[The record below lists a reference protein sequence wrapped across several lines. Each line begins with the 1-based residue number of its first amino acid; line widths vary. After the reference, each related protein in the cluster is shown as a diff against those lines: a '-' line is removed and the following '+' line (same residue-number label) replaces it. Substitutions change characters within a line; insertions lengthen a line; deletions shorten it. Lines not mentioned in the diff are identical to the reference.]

1 MNERL
6 QAGRQAL
13 TSLVHKT
20 RKFLNGLGKV
30 FFGNPKSVFGTSV
43 LLFFIILGL
52 FGPFIFPYST
62 DISML
67 DQLLPPSWTH
77 PFGTDLWGR
86 DIFRQIVAGT
96 SDVLSIAFLAAT
108 FSVVLALILGMFS
121 GIVGGFIDKFIL
133 FLTNVFLTIPSL
145 PVFLILAALFTVDN
159 PLTFALILMIFS
171 WAGMCRSIRSQIISL
186 KERDF
191 IQICKVMKMSRGHI
205 IFKELLPNVGSY
217 ILINFIIVMKNA
229 ITGSVGLMLLG
240 VASFEPTNWGAILTS
255 AKNNGAL
262 INPNSYMWLFAPILC
277 IAIFQLGVIVLS
289 KGLDDTLNPRLRV
302 M

>member
-1 MNERL
+1 MND
-6 QAGRQAL
+6 
-13 TSLVHKT
+13 TSAVKYNFIANLLEKI
-20 RKFLNGLGKV
+20 RKFFKNVVRV
-30 FFGNPKSVFGTSV
+30 FFGNRRSAFGTSV
-43 LLFFIILGL
+43 IIFFIVLGV
-52 FGPFIFPYST
+52 FGPFVFPYST

-67 DQLLPPSWTH
+67 DQLLPPSWSH

-86 DIFRQIVAGT
+86 DVFRQIVAGT
-96 SDVLSIAFLAAT
+96 SDVLAIAFLAAI

-121 GIVGGFIDKFIL
+121 GIVGGVFDKFIM

-159 PLTFALILMIFS
+159 AVSFAIILSIFS
-171 WAGMCRSIRSQIISL
+171 WAGMCRSIRAQIISL

-191 IQICKVMKMSRGHI
+191 IQICKVMKMSKGHI

>member
-1 MNERL
+1 MDNIGERNNKIWVSFFEK
-6 QAGRQAL
+6 AK
-13 TSLVHKT
+13 HFFT
-20 RKFLNGLGKV
+20 RFYKV
-30 FFGNPKSVFGTSV
+30 FFGNKMSGIGTSIM
-43 LLFFIILGL
+43 LFFILLGL
-52 FGPFIFPYST
+52 FGPYIFPYST
-62 DISML
+62 DISVA
-67 DQLLPPSWTH
+67 DQLLGPSFIH

-96 SDVLSIAFLAAT
+96 SDVLSIAFLAAI
-108 FSVVLALILGMFS
+108 FSVVLALVLGMFS
-121 GIVGGFIDKFIL
+121 GIVGGFFDKLIMFI
-133 FLTNVFLTIPSL
+133 TNVFLTIPSL
-145 PVFLILAALFTVDN
+145 PVFLILAAIFTVDN
-159 PLTFALILMIFS
+159 AVTFAIILSIFS
-171 WAGMCRSIRSQIISL
+171 WAGMCRSIRAQIISL

-205 IFKELLPNVGSY
+205 IFKELLPNVSSY

-262 INPNSYMWLFAPILC
+262 INPHSYMWLFAPILC
-277 IAIFQLGVIVLS
+277 IAVFQFGVIILS

>member
-1 MNERL
+1 MITPSPAPKSRFREKTTRVL
-6 QAGRQAL
+6 HE
-13 TSLVHKT
+13 LV
-20 RKFLNGLGKV
+20 RI
-30 FFGNPKSVFGTSV
+30 FFGNARSAFGTSV
-43 LLFFIILGL
+43 LLFFIAFGL
-52 FGPFIFPYST
+52 LGPFIFPYST
-62 DISML
+62 EIDVGA
-67 DQLLPPSWTH
+67 QLLRPSFEH

-86 DIFRQIVAGT
+86 DVFRQIVAGT
-96 SDVLSIAFLAAT
+96 SDVLSIAFLSAL
-108 FSVVLALILGMFS
+108 FSVSIAMVLGMLA
-121 GIVGGFIDKFIL
+121 GMVGGIFDKIMLFI
-133 FLTNVFLTIPSL
+133 TNVFLTIPSL

-159 PLTFALILMIFS
+159 PVTFAMILSIFS
-171 WAGMCRSIRSQIISL
+171 WAGMCRAIRAQIISL

-191 IQICKVMKMSRGHI
+191 IQICRVMKMSNGHV

-240 VASFEPTNWGAILTS
+240 VASFEPTNWGAILTT

-277 IAIFQLGVIVLS
+277 IAVFQLGVILLS
-289 KGLDDTLNPRLRV
+289 KGLDDTFNPRLRV

>member
-1 MNERL
+1 MENVG
-6 QAGRQAL
+6 GRSKKIL
-13 TSLVHKT
+13 LGIFVKLKKFFSSL
-20 RKFLNGLGKV
+20 FKV
-30 FFGNPKSVFGTSV
+30 FFGNKLSGMGTSILV
-43 LLFFIILGL
+43 FFILLGII
-52 FGPFIFPYST
+52 GPYIFPYST
-62 DISML
+62 SISME
-67 DQLLPPSWTH
+67 DQLLAPSFIH

-96 SDVLSIAFLAAT
+96 SDVLSIAFLAAI
-108 FSVVLALILGMFS
+108 FSVVLALVLGMFS
-121 GIVGGFIDKFIL
+121 GIVGGFFDKFIM
-133 FLTNVFLTIPSL
+133 FVTNVFLTIPSL
-145 PVFLILAALFTVDN
+145 PVFLILAAIFTVDN
-159 PLTFALILMIFS
+159 AVTFAIILSIFS
-171 WAGMCRSIRSQIISL
+171 WAGMCRSIRAQIISL

-191 IQICKVMKMSRGHI
+191 IQICKVMKMSKGHI

-262 INPNSYMWLFAPILC
+262 INPHSYMWLFAPILC
-277 IAIFQLGVIVLS
+277 IAIFQLGVIILS